1 MNEYD
6 DYLES
11 YFIDFFK
18 NMPSV
23 SIPRDITLENLIILA
38 SKVEYSLWTSS
49 KDVNRIFGGTT
60 FGVSQPDGQMLTVKT
75 VLRRDN
81 NLVFRNAVTLE
92 RLSPPP
98 LPWELLGL
106 TGKQT
111 GFPSQAFYFINFYS
125 WKEKSDWK
133 TAVTKLAQK
142 LGLTVNTP
150 MTYKLN
156 CQEFI
161 PEDLSRL
168 RVIHLY
174 GFPDAKRYFSHF
186 IFTRYFDNKKVLLPL
201 HWTGWGYYIPW
212 YFFSKE
218 QLLFFNQNKL
228 TFTPKPIIILTD
240 SIELAGINQRIL
252 DKAMVE
258 NIVWISWYG
267 ELNAVKIMNW
277 TLFKGSRIY
286 YLLLEHSGFGG
297 KLVYETA
304 LAVKQ
309 QLDKVGVAEFKY
321 ISYLAAGIN
330 RTTQSSVVASVP
342 TLYCPDEFEVAMT
355 QEQKTLPITL
365 SAFKD
370 DPARL
375 TRGRKILLTPLIRER
390 SATLIWG
397 KPQSGK
403 TWVAANMALAMAIGK
418 PALKGWCPQGRSS
431 TILYIHGEAEGDRSL
446 EGKLIVLSN
455 TFPVSSQVIIRPQ
468 PLVSGAALSPIVWYK
483 NHPANFFYWPIDKR
497 QHISDDQYFTAIIQL
512 AQAVTTSS
520 PLGTIILDNV
530 FSIVPSAW
538 TLQNV
543 LIRELKSAGW
553 AVIIVAAPASSL
565 REVETPWLNQPSVR
579 VKVKPEFINHAYVDS
594 IIKVKKRSCK
604 DGKLTLGINIKSP
617 WCAGSTSKFDCFIDF
632 TATPAIFE
640 QVKQNSRWAAA
651 LKKPRQ
657 QLISEIEWLA
667 QQGAKE
673 RQIAET
679 LGITL
684 SMVKKLRREA
694 GLTKRRSKPYQYPEN
709 LRYPSLS

>member
-1 MNEYD
+1 MTDYDNYLMN
-6 DYLES
+6 YLYHS
-11 YFIDFFK
+11 FK
-18 NMPSV
+18 NMGADR
-23 SIPRDITLENLIILA
+23 IPRDRRMEEEIILA
-38 SKVEYSLWTSS
+38 SKVEYCLESDKSM
-49 KDVNRIFGGTT
+49 IFQLFNNKLPDEIQIGTDKKQQQNILLKNGKVYGGTT
-60 FGVSQPDGQMLTVKT
+60 TLAHWGIPEAQHIPLFHFPMIDFYCTYQNRSFVSVVNQIA
-75 VLRRDN
+75 R
-81 NLVFRNAVTLE
+81 
-92 RLSPPP
+92 
-98 LPWELLGL
+98 
-106 TGKQT
+106 
-111 GFPSQAFYFINFYS
+111 AFEI
-125 WKEKSDWK
+125 
-133 TAVTKLAQK
+133 
-142 LGLTVNTP
+142 TVNQSITP
-150 MTYKLN
+150 CIDARVFSGNSSTQSAGQRIFWYDTPSDFGAVFVYYFTDKKF
-156 CQEFI
+156 FI
-161 PEDLSRL
+161 PFHVIASFSPQCFAFFMAKGEKHPLFNFSRL
-168 RVIHLY
+168 CPMH
-174 GFPDAKRYFSHF
+174 K
-186 IFTRYFDNKKVLLPL
+186 
-201 HWTGWGYYIPW
+201 
-212 YFFSKE
+212 
-218 QLLFFNQNKL
+218 QLV
-228 TFTPKPIIILTD
+228 ILTD
-240 SIELAGINQRIL
+240 SIELAQTNQVNLLRA
-252 DKAMVE
+252 DVYD
-258 NIVWISWYG
+258 IVWISWYG
-267 ELNAVKIMNW
+267 EWANIEKIDW
-277 TLFKGSRIY
+277 SPLKGARVY
-286 YLLLEHSGFGG
+286 YLLKEHSGFGG
-297 KLVYETA
+297 RTVYETA

-355 QEQKTLPITL
+355 QEQRTLPITL
-365 SAFKD
+365 AAFKD
-370 DPARL
+370 DLARL
-375 TRGRKILLTPLIRER
+375 TCSRKILLTPLIRER

-403 TWVAANMALAMAIGK
+403 TWFAANMAMAMAIGK

-446 EGKLIVLSN
+446 EGKLIVLSK
-455 TFPVSSQVIIRPQ
+455 TFPASSQGIILPQ

-483 NHPANFFYWPIDKR
+483 KHPANFFYWPIDKR
-497 QHISDDQYFTAIIQL
+497 QHISDDRYFTDIIQL
-512 AQAVTTSS
+512 AQTVTNSS
-520 PLGTIILDNV
+520 PPGTIILDNV
-530 FSIVPSAW
+530 FSIAPSAW

-640 QVKQNSRWAAA
+640 KVKQNSSWAAA

-657 QLISEIEWLA
+657 QLISEIKWWD

-684 SMVKKLRREA
+684 SMVKKLKREA
-694 GLTKRRSKPYQYPEN
+694 GLTKRRSKPYQYPAN
-709 LRYPSLS
+709 LRYPSLSK